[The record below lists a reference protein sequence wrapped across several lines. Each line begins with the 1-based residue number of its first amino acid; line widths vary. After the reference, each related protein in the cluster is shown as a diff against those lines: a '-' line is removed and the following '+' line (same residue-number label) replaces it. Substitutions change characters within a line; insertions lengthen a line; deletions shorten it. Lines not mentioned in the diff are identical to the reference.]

1 MAQKQRRSMMTADQ
15 KKEVDRR
22 LLEYEQGIGQTF
34 TWAETEAMI
43 AQALADVKKKK
54 SLK

>member
-1 MAQKQRRSMMTADQ
+1 MVKKHTRSRMTEDQ
-15 KKEVDRR
+15 KKEVDKR
-22 LLEYEQGIGQTF
+22 LLEYEQGVGQTF